1 MSHVQQ
7 RAIECPL
14 ASLGRN
20 TPTLDNLQG
29 YHHPLSTSPLDP
41 QAYQMLRTSQESPI
55 LSIDA
60 DKIRHTNVD
69 TSRSNRFN
77 TSSTSSSNLND
88 SIPQMYLQ
96 QRNSSSTPINN
107 NKNEQSA
114 FLSHRDLQRLR
125 NKTYTPIETILRE
138 SYPHPPLPP
147 IHLQR
152 RGQST
157 MNLDIDN
164 ALNAI
169 GGDLTDVERFF
180 LGEKMSSI
188 FINSPIRS
196 GSTSSG
202 DSGTNRS
209 ARERIDNKNKSSNDS
224 RFYNQEQETLG
235 FNNYYSVPSTQI
247 NEFNSPAGR
256 RRASS
261 PDTSGSDRY
270 FLDRLRGSPN
280 FISRNSKLGSSKNVS
295 IDSKNDSQTFIQQSS
310 RLGRTSPSLDQ
321 GYHTLNTPS
330 PPSGQQLYATQSEW
344 NIKKVMPKPGKGFN
358 RLPNDLVIKIFEWL
372 DSCDLCNLSQVCKRF
387 ETLVWNPILWRNII
401 IKGENRSGDKAL
413 RTIFRRLC
421 GQTRNG
427 LCPTVERVMLSEG
440 CKITDK
446 GLQLL
451 SRRCPGLSHLQLQ
464 NSTSVTNQALFD
476 LATKCSNL
484 QHLDITGCY
493 QITTIDINPSLQSSG
508 KLQLQYLDLTDCVS
522 LNDTGLKVVV
532 KNCPL
537 LVYLYLRRCVQITDV
552 GLKFVPAYCLNIKEI
567 SISDCINITD
577 LGLYELAK
585 LGANLRYLSVAKCE
599 RISDAGIKVIGR
611 KCYKLRYLNARGC
624 EAVSD
629 DSINILARACTR
641 LRALDVGKCDISDA
655 GLRALAESCPN
666 LKKLSLKNCDMIT
679 DRGIQCIAY
688 CCRGLQFLNIQDCQI
703 SIEGYKSV
711 KKYCKRCTI
720 EHTNPGFC

>member
-14 ASLGRN
+14 ASLGHN
-20 TPTLDNLQG
+20 TPTLDAHQG
-29 YHHPLSTSPLDP
+29 YHHPLSTSPLDT
-41 QAYQMLRTSQESPI
+41 QAYQMLRKSQESPI
-55 LSIDA
+55 LSIDS
-60 DKIRHTNVD
+60 DKIRLKNTD
-69 TSRSNRFN
+69 TSRSSR
-77 TSSTSSSNLND
+77 SASSNANNSD
-88 SIPQMYLQ
+88 SPPQIYP
-96 QRNSSSTPINN
+96 RNAASTP
-107 NKNEQSA
+107 KNDA
-114 FLSHRDLQRLR
+114 FLSHCDLQRLR
-125 NKTYTPIETILRE
+125 NQTYTPIETILRG
-138 SYPHPPLPP
+138 SYPHPPSMPVAP
-147 IHLQR
+147 NLQR

-157 MNLDIDN
+157 FNLDDDSIHS
-164 ALNAI
+164 I
-169 GGDLTDVERFF
+169 GELTDVERFF

-188 FINSPIRS
+188 FINSRNGVY

-209 ARERIDNKNKSSNDS
+209 AKESNMKNSGDNS
-224 RFYNQEQETLG
+224 RYFHHQEQDPSY
-235 FNNYYSVPSTQI
+235 NYYSVPSNGQI

-280 FISRNSKLGSSKNVS
+280 FTASPQRHHAQKSLMHKS
-295 IDSKNDSQTFIQQSS
+295 IDGYSQVMDGQTMVI
-310 RLGRTSPSLDQ
+310 GRHSPLDQ

-330 PPSGQQLYATQSEW
+330 PPSTHTQLYLPTATQWTTTS
-344 NIKKVMPKPGKGFN
+344 NMLKKVNPKPGKGFN
-358 RLPNDLVIKIFEWL
+358 RLSNDLVLRIFEWL
-372 DSCDLCNLSQVCKRF
+372 DSSDLCNLTQVCKRF
-387 ETLVWNPILWRNII
+387 ETLVWNPVLWRNII

-427 LCPTVERVMLSEG
+427 LCPIVERVMLSEG
-440 CKITDK
+440 CKISDK

-451 SRRCPGLSHLQLQ
+451 SRRCPSLSHLQLQ

-476 LATKCSNL
+476 LVTKCTNL

-493 QITTIDINPSLQSSG
+493 QITTVDINPTLQSANG
-508 KLQLQYLDLTDCVS
+508 KLQLQHLDLTDCVS

-537 LVYLYLRRCVQITDV
+537 LVYLYLRRCVQITDA

-577 LGLYELAK
+577 FGLYELAK

-599 RISDAGIKVIGR
+599 RITDAGIKVIGR

-624 EAVSD
+624 ETVSD

-703 SIEGYKSV
+703 SLEGYKSV